1 MPGGSRLYELVSQNI
16 EIPVCVTAITQ
27 QILLHNRYY
36 TTVDQVVWLCIE
48 MMIPGHKFGSLLHA
62 GAEQVVGV

>member
-1 MPGGSRLYELVSQNI
+1 MY
-16 EIPVCVTAITQ
+16 
-27 QILLHNRYY
+27 H
-36 TTVDQVVWLCIE
+36 TTVNEVVVLCIE